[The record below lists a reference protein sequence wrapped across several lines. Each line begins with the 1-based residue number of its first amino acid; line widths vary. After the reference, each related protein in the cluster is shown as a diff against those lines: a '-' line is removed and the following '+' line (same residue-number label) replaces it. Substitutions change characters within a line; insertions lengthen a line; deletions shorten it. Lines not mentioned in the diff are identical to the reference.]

1 MDSEQEG
8 NKNISLGISFINL
21 RWLYGLNNKN
31 IE

>member
-1 MDSEQEG
+1 MDSEQGE

-21 RWLYGLNNKN
+21 WWLYGLNNKN